1 MARGSADRS
10 PPRSGGRAGLGEWPR
25 TLRRA
30 AWASPLYSLALGR
43 SAPRDLRLVPADPWP
58 GDADRGQALI
68 AGHYSFA
75 GTTSEGEEPLWLPL
89 GAEPEYVAALHSF
102 EWLRDLRAVGGDGAR
117 RHARRLVD
125 AWIARHDRWHPLAW
139 RADVLGTRI
148 ATWLGTHDFFCASA
162 DDAFQDR
169 VFAAL
174 ARQLRHLM
182 RDAPG
187 EAEGVGRIAALKGLA
202 FGLLAVPGAEHRLP
216 RALDL
221 LAREVDRQILPDGGH
236 VSRDP
241 AALMTALRHLAELRT
256 ALRAARVDM
265 PEGLQHGIDRMAPAL
280 RFFRHGDGALALFH
294 GGGEGGALM
303 VDTVLTQ
310 ADARGRP
317 LKSARHSG
325 FERLLAGRTLVVMD
339 VGVPPRGVADQAH
352 ASPLAF
358 ELSSGRERMIV
369 NCGPWPGPFSGK
381 EGASWRSALR
391 GTPAHSTLTLSD
403 TDAVPIDAGPVPA
416 AVPGPV
422 RPPVIL
428 KSDRR
433 EEDGATAVEAWHD
446 GYVPAFGL
454 VHGRRLALAAAG
466 DSLTGEDVLTLP
478 EDGPGHRGGMRFA
491 VRFHLHPACQVSLTG
506 AEDSALIRLAGGTG
520 WWFDAE
526 GAPLTVEESLYF
538 GTGERRRT
546 RQLVISGVT
555 DPEGLHLTWRLRR
568 DRRE

>member
-1 MARGSADRS
+1 MARPSDVRPG
-10 PPRSGGRAGLGEWPR
+10 GGRGGLADLPR

-43 SAPRDLRLVPADPWP
+43 TVPRDLRLVPADPWP
-58 GDADRGQALI
+58 GDADRGQALL
-68 AGHYSFA
+68 AGRYDFA
-75 GTTSEGEEPLWLPL
+75 GTLTEGEEPLWLPY
-89 GAEPEYVAALHSF
+89 GAEPAYVAALHGF
-102 EWLRDLRAVGGDGAR
+102 EWLRDLRAVGGDAAR

-125 AWIARHDRWHPLAW
+125 AWIARHDRWHPTVW
-139 RADVLGTRI
+139 RADILGTRI

-187 EAEGVGRIAALKGLA
+187 EAEGVGRIAALKGLV
-202 FGLLAVPGAEHRLP
+202 FGLLAVPGGEARLP
-216 RALDL
+216 RALAQ
-221 LAREVDRQILPDGGH
+221 LAREVDGQILPDGGH

-241 AALMTALRHLAELRT
+241 ARLATALRHLAELRT
-256 ALRAARVDM
+256 ALRAARVEM
-265 PEGLQHGIDRMAPAL
+265 PESLQHAIDRMAPAV
-280 RFFRHGDGALALFH
+280 RFFRHGDGGLALYH
-294 GGGEGGALM
+294 GGGEVGALM

-325 FERLLAGRTLVVMD
+325 FERLLAGRTLVLVD
-339 VGVPPRGVADQAH
+339 VGVPPPGAAATAH

-358 ELSSGRERMIV
+358 EMSCGRERVVV
-369 NCGPWPGPFSGK
+369 NCGAWPGPFSGYG
-381 EGASWRSALR
+381 GASWASALR
-391 GTPAHSTLTLSD
+391 GTPAHSALTLSD
-403 TDAVPIDAGPVPA
+403 TDAVPIAAGPVPT

-428 KSDRR
+428 KAERR
-433 EEDGATAVEAWHD
+433 EEDGATAVEARHD

-454 VHGRRLALAAAG
+454 VHGRRLALSAAG
-466 DSLTGEDVLTLP
+466 DALTGEDVLSVP
-478 EDGPGHRGGMRFA
+478 ADGPGHRGGMRFA
-491 VRFHLHPACQVSLTG
+491 VRFHLHPGCQVSLTG
-506 AEDSALIRLAGGTG
+506 SAGSALIRLPGGTG

-526 GAPLTVEESLYF
+526 GAPLSVEDSLYF
-538 GTGERRRT
+538 GTGDRRRT
-546 RQLVISGVT
+546 VQLVIGGLT